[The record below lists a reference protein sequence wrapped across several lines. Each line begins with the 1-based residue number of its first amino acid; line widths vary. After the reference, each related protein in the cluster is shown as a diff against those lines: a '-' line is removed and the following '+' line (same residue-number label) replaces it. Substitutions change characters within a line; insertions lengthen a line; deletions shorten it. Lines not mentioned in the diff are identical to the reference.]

1 MSFIYKDIDLS
12 LIELESIGYFKPKK
26 DFETIVPG
34 TNHTYYFNK
43 DKPITKETLIV
54 YFPGAFSYTHIGHL
68 KLIKEAYESL
78 ISDDVRIVISPA
90 NSDYLYSKYGSN
102 INVTNVKRFNRLLNT
117 IEDNKEFLGESYN
130 NLIIDLNPML
140 NMTCDYNFTD
150 LLKNFIEVSGFNYE
164 SLPTPYILCGKDR
177 GYFKDLTEHTDK
189 IKVFYYKGS
198 STSSRNFVTSMGTFN
213 RKDVLVRVHSE
224 KQFEIFKKYMFPF
237 YNSIKMSLISS
248 EIDTVNQY
256 LLTNPIE
263 PVYTNCKDYL
273 STGLKYIPI
282 SRKFKHPLDIYP
294 TIICKDDIPS
304 GSIIIDSDVFSGT
317 TKDFVNDKF
326 NSKIVAVYDYQKMSE
341 YKDIVDID
349 DIIKE
354 DFNYP
359 QVDVSE
365 RIGIQLFTEE
375 LHSIFND
382 LKAELKQV
390 SI

>member
-34 TNHTYYFNK
+34 TNHSYCFNK
-43 DKPITKETLIV
+43 DKPITKDTLII

-117 IEDNKEFLGESYN
+117 IEDNREFLGESYN

-177 GYFKDLTEHTDK
+177 DYFKGLTEHTDK

-282 SRKFKHPLDIYP
+282 SRKFKHPLDTYP

-317 TKDFVNDKF
+317 TKDFVNNKF

-375 LHSIFND
+375 LHSIFNN